1 MNVIDLSKVPAIE
14 PYKKEFLANNA
25 APEKYLTT
33 TPLIFDFFKYLHDS
47 GFALDPKKD
56 KTELTHFV
64 AIYQNSVKQYESYLN
79 RPHKNTL
86 DLRTWFMKK
95 FYEPLFNLLLDSM
108 EKQKG
113 NSPIEDYVVIP
124 RLLLL
129 DSGTEITYEEE
140 TARKILLHYDRFV
153 APFILRFPK
162 KYHHLAAYWNQ
173 IIGYYTAR
181 SEVPAELVNDPQNY
195 KLLFTKLREIQT
207 SGEKISVMSY
217 TDCPRSIGEWDDDFL
232 REEAKFWREM
242 IFNEKN
248 KHLASLPVDN
258 PYLDEETFFKG
269 LSIPTLPNN
278 TVSPGFLTERKVEW
292 IIEEMRK
299 PTYVVESSGNK
310 LAFLDNVKEY
320 VTSVTSNTKID
331 LKVREKFARSLN
343 FGDLMFAYFP
353 EYEYCFSN
361 KLLNISSGYYSD
373 SQIMLFNSNQAL
385 KKFWDKDS
393 SRMIA
398 SGILGNPNAEEELL
412 IEVLTKYPQFVET
425 LKEDSIHMKAHP
437 PYLDLN
443 NPVSIHK
450 FLSRN
455 HGGFIARYKK
465 PSIVGMY
472 LEALSSLPYYSNADR
487 EDYRERLNALMV
499 GTEYEG
505 EFLKDIPPTYV
516 IIHLEMFLNLPT
528 LVEVEEHA
536 AY

>member
-1 MNVIDLSKVPAIE
+1 MSVIDLGKVPAIE
-14 PYKKEFLANNA
+14 PYKQRFLADND

-47 GFALDPKKD
+47 GFSLDPQKD

-64 AIYQNSVKQYESYLN
+64 SIYQNSVKRYESYLN

-86 DLRTWFMKK
+86 ELRTWFMKK
-95 FYEPLFNLLLDSM
+95 FYEPFFNSVLDSM

-113 NSPIEDYVVIP
+113 NSPVEDFVIIP

-129 DSGTEITYEEE
+129 DSGTGLIYEEE
-140 TARKILLHYDRFV
+140 TARRILLHYDRFV

-173 IIGYYTAR
+173 IMEYYTAR
-181 SEVPAELVNDPQNY
+181 SDIPALLVNDPENY
-195 KLLFTKLREIQT
+195 ELLFSKLKEIQT

-232 REEAKFWREM
+232 RFEAKFWRELA
-242 IFNEKN
+242 FHEKN
-248 KHLASLPVDN
+248 EHRASLPIDN

-269 LSIPTLPNN
+269 LSFPTLPNN

-292 IIEEMRK
+292 IIEEMRN
-299 PTYVVESSGNK
+299 PAYIVDSSGGK

-320 VTSVTSNTKID
+320 VTSITSNTKID
-331 LKVREKFARSLN
+331 LKVRENFAKTLN

-353 EYEYCFSN
+353 EYEYCFAK
-361 KLLNISSGYYSD
+361 KLLNISTGYYSD

-385 KKFWDKDS
+385 KNFWDKDNG
-393 SRMIA
+393 RMVA
-398 SGILGNPNAEEELL
+398 SGILGNPNSEEDLL
-412 IEVLTKYPQFVET
+412 LNVLKKYPEFIET
-425 LKEDSIHMKAHP
+425 LKKDVTHTNAQP

-455 HGGFIARYKK
+455 HGGFIAKYKK
-465 PSIVGMY
+465 SSVVGMY

-487 EDYRERLNALMV
+487 EDYRIRLNKLMV
-499 GTEYEG
+499 GTEYEN
-505 EFLKDIPPTYV
+505 EFLNEIPTTYV
-516 IIHLEMFLNLPT
+516 IIHLEMFLGLTELLENSNND
-528 LVEVEEHA
+528 
-536 AY
+536 